1 MLHFQITMI
10 VSFVLMNEIILA
22 FRIISMKKNYLYEEV
37 RIEIFKKK
45 KYGSTTL
52 AIKTLTENKK

>member
-1 MLHFQITMI
+1 MI

-22 FRIISMKKNYLYEEV
+22 FRIISMKKNYLYEEDQD
-37 RIEIFKKK
+37 RDLLKK